1 MTDTRKVDTSK
12 YTKEG
17 KVEVDGKLWTVKLPG
32 AGTELRIS
40 KAQRRLAFLEK
51 KIESGK
57 YDEVDLDR
65 YDELE
70 QFMFDFFKGVFTDST
85 KDNSE
90 VTEWIEN
97 TPGAIIIQAFE
108 DIKTSAAE
116 SDPISD

>member
-51 KIESGK
+51 KI
-57 YDEVDLDR
+57 DR